1 MKFSTLFLNWVLK
14 FFVCYWHFKKFL
26 KLLRCNCLTWY
37 EVPKNYFHR
46 ISVKFLNNLIQ
57 KCSKCSNYILSIFL
71 PVLQTHYILQSLT
84 LFVSILAQFF
94 IRSFDSVILGTFY
107 VSTFYVRHSTHNL
120 LARFYFNDFSYIFLK
135 CFVGIIFGT
144 LCFDDFFVTFMFWY
158 FLSVI
163 LYFDVFCNFY
173 VSIWD
178 ATNESGRWS
187 RPISY
192 SELKNKQILHF
203 NWKTFSGVFIAVYF
217 YF

>member
-1 MKFSTLFLNWVLK
+1 M
-14 FFVCYWHFKKFL
+14 
-26 KLLRCNCLTWY
+26 KLLRCNCLTWN

-120 LARFYFNDFSYIFLK
+120 LARFYFNDFFYIFLK
-135 CFVGIIFGT
+135 CFVGIFCDT

-158 FLSVI
+158 FFVDNFIFRCFLF
-163 LYFDVFCNFY
+163 LLCFDMRCYEWVWAMESTHLVFR
-173 VSIWD
+173 
-178 ATNESGRWS
+178 TE
-187 RPISY
+187 
-192 SELKNKQILHF
+192 K
-203 NWKTFSGVFIAVYF
+203 
-217 YF
+217 